1 MPVVGVCLFLVV
13 VLLAESI
20 WCIMCGQYQGDGRD
34 GGMSTWQDGNRHD
47 VWFRRLPFPKT
58 TAVEGGSF
66 RGRARTARLGR
77 CCMHSVL
84 FHPIQLFLFVVFWKG
99 ASFLIDGLMDV
110 EDPRQ

>member
-47 VWFRRLPFPKT
+47 IWFRRLPFPKT

-66 RGRARTARLGR
+66 RGRARDGAVGPLLHAFRSIPSYPVVSFCG
-77 CCMHSVL
+77 VL
-84 FHPIQLFLFVVFWKG
+84 ERGFL
-99 ASFLIDGLMDV
+99 LD
-110 EDPRQ
+110 